1 MIHKNRW
8 DAHTYDQVSR
18 LVQYRW
24 GQGVLEWRN
33 WNGNEIVMDAGC
45 GSGLLTK
52 LLAHKIPKG
61 KVYGVDIDHNMI
73 EQTKK
78 VKKKGFRKC

>member
-1 MIHKNRW
+1 
-8 DAHTYDQVSR
+8 
-18 LVQYRW
+18 
-24 GQGVLEWRN
+24 
-33 WNGNEIVMDAGC
+33 MDAGC